1 MFWYGFFNCS
11 TTNRKVN
18 CRLQL
23 WLNSSKALL
32 GELLYIWFIL
42 RTYVCIFAFFTTGD
56 LLLTQSKGSRIYR
69 SLRYVGLRD
78 SQRKW
83 LGFPTLLS
91 HIHLKRRKLLCL
103 LVPLLVHL
111 PHLNNLLLLKVP
123 RKNVLLDRQR

>member
-42 RTYVCIFAFFTTGD
+42 RTYVCIFAFLQLVIYCWRRARGREFID
-56 LLLTQSKGSRIYR
+56 LFDTLAYVIANESDLDFQLFCRIFVSKGVSY
-69 SLRYVGLRD
+69 YVSWYLY
-78 SQRKW
+78 
-83 LGFPTLLS
+83 
-91 HIHLKRRKLLCL
+91 
-103 LVPLLVHL
+103 
-111 PHLNNLLLLKVP
+111 
-123 RKNVLLDRQR
+123 